1 MTLAVV
7 HATYTMIFLS
17 ALFCAPIVYFILVAR
32 KGKEI
37 YIRPIAGL
45 AAIDEAIG
53 RATEMGRPVLYVSG
67 LVYLD
72 IIGLCSMAILGQ
84 VAKLCARYDLRLIVP
99 MASYLLY
106 PIAEE
111 AVREAYAGEGKLDLF
126 NREDVIFV
134 PGQFPYAAACVGIMH
149 REKVAANFFF
159 GAFFAESLIL
169 AEAGNQVG
177 AIQVAGTVSTMQL
190 PFFVTA
196 CDYTIIGEEYYAA
209 TAYLTKEPT
218 MLGSLVGQDIGK
230 LTMSVLVII
239 GVICA
244 TLVAV
249 MSSVQSNWIMELL
262 ER

>member
-1 MTLAVV
+1 ML
-7 HATYTMIFLS
+7 FLS
-17 ALFCAPIVYFILVAR
+17 ALFCAPIIYFIMVAR

-45 AAIDEAIG
+45 AAIDEAVG

-67 LVYLD
+67 LVGLN
-72 IIGLCSMAILGQ
+72 IIGLCAVAILSQ
-84 VAKLCARYDLRLIVP
+84 VAKLCARYDLRIIVP
-99 MASYLLY
+99 MNSYILY

-111 AVREAYAGEGKLDLF
+111 AVREAYADEGKLDLF
-126 NREDVIFV
+126 NSEDVVYV

-159 GAFFAESLIL
+159 GYFAAESLIL
-169 AEAGNQVG
+169 AEAGSQVG

-190 PFFVTA
+190 PFFITA

-230 LTMSVLVII
+230 VTVTVLII
-239 GVICA
+239 LGTICTA
-244 TLVAV
+244 LVALA
-249 MSSVQSNWIMELL
+249 SSVHSNWLIELL

>member
-1 MTLAVV
+1 M
-7 HATYTMIFLS
+7 HATYTMLILS
-17 ALFCAPIVYFILVAR
+17 TLFCAPIVYFILAAR
-32 KGKEI
+32 KGREI
-37 YIRPIAGL
+37 FIRPIAGL
-45 AAIDEAIG
+45 EAIDEAIG

-67 LVYLD
+67 MTYLD

-84 VAKLCARYDLRLIVP
+84 VAKMCARYDLRLIVP
-99 MASYLLY
+99 MTSYLLY

-111 AVREAYAGEGKLDLF
+111 AVREAYAGEGKTDLF
-126 NREDVIFV
+126 NSEDIVYV

-159 GAFFAESLIL
+159 GSFAAESLIL

-177 AIQVAGTVSTMQL
+177 AIQVAGTISTMQL
-190 PFFVTA
+190 PFFITA

-218 MLGSLVGQDIGK
+218 MLGSIVGQDIGK
-230 LTMSVLVII
+230 LTMTALIVLGVICSVLV
-239 GVICA
+239 A
-244 TLVAV
+244 WL
-249 MSSVQSNWIMELL
+249 SSVHSNWMIELL

>member
-1 MTLAVV
+1 M
-7 HATYTMIFLS
+7 HATYTMLILS
-17 ALFCAPIVYFILVAR
+17 ALFCSPIVYFILAAR
-32 KGKEI
+32 KGREI

-45 AAIDEAIG
+45 AAIDEAVG

-67 LVYLD
+67 LVGLD
-72 IIGLCSMAILGQ
+72 IVGLCSVAILSQ

-99 MASYLLY
+99 MNSYILY

-111 AVREAYAGEGKLDLF
+111 AVREAYADEGKLDLF
-126 NREDVIFV
+126 NSEDVVYV
-134 PGQFPYAAACVGIMH
+134 PGQFPYAAACVGLMH

-159 GAFFAESLIL
+159 GYFAAESLIL
-169 AEAGNQVG
+169 AEAGSQVG

-190 PFFVTA
+190 PFFITA

-230 LTMSVLVII
+230 VTVTVLII
-239 GVICA
+239 LGTICA
-244 TLVAV
+244 ALVALA
-249 MSSVQSNWIMELL
+249 SSVHSNWLIELL

>member
-1 MTLAVV
+1 M
-7 HATYTMIFLS
+7 HATYTMLILS
-17 ALFCAPIVYFILVAR
+17 ALFCAPIVYFIMVAR

-45 AAIDEAIG
+45 AAIDEAVG

-67 LVYLD
+67 LVGLN
-72 IIGLCSMAILGQ
+72 IIGLCAVAILSQ
-84 VAKLCARYDLRLIVP
+84 VAKLCARYDLRIIVP
-99 MASYLLY
+99 MNSYILY

-111 AVREAYAGEGKLDLF
+111 AVREAYADEGKLDLF
-126 NREDVIFV
+126 NSEDVVYV

-159 GAFFAESLIL
+159 GYFAAESLIL
-169 AEAGNQVG
+169 AEAGSQVG

-190 PFFVTA
+190 PFFITA

-230 LTMSVLVII
+230 MTVTVLII
-239 GVICA
+239 LGTICTA
-244 TLVAV
+244 LVALA
-249 MSSVQSNWIMELL
+249 SSVHSNWLIELL

>member
-1 MTLAVV
+1 MQ
-7 HATYTMIFLS
+7 ATYTMLILS
-17 ALFCAPIVYFILVAR
+17 ALFCTPIIYFILAAR
-32 KGKEI
+32 KGREI

-45 AAIDEAIG
+45 AAIDEAVG
-53 RATEMGRPVLYVSG
+53 RATEMGRPVLYVTG
-67 LVYLD
+67 LVGLD
-72 IIGLCSMAILGQ
+72 IIGLCSVAILSQ

-99 MASYLLY
+99 LNDYLLY

-111 AVREAYAGEGKLDLF
+111 AVREAYAEEGKLDLF
-126 NREDVIFV
+126 SPDDVIYI

-159 GAFFAESLIL
+159 GAFYAESLIL

-218 MLGSLVGQDIGK
+218 MLGSLVGQDVGK
-230 LTMSVLVII
+230 LTITVLVIL
-239 GVICA
+239 GVVCA
-244 TLVAV
+244 ALVALV
-249 MSSVQSNWIMELL
+249 SSVESNWMIELL

>member
-1 MTLAVV
+1 M
-7 HATYTMIFLS
+7 HATYTMLFLA
-17 ALFCAPIVYFILVAR
+17 ALFCTPIVYFIMVAR
-32 KGKEI
+32 KGREI

-45 AAIDEAIG
+45 SAIDEAIG

-67 LVYLD
+67 MVYLD
-72 IIGLCSMAILGQ
+72 IVGLCSVAILSQ

-99 MASYLLY
+99 MTSYILY

-111 AVREAYAGEGKLDLF
+111 AVRESYAAEGKLDLF
-126 NREDVIFV
+126 NSDDIIFV

-169 AEAGNQVG
+169 AEAGSQVG
-177 AIQVAGTVSTMQL
+177 AIQVAATPSTMQL
-190 PFFVTA
+190 PFFVTS
-196 CDYTIIGEEYYAA
+196 CDYTIIGEEYFAA

-230 LTMSVLVII
+230 LTITALIVL
-239 GVICA
+239 GVICVA
-244 TLVAV
+244 LVALV
-249 MSSVQSNWIMELL
+249 SSVHSNWMIELL

>member
-1 MTLAVV
+1 M
-7 HATYTMIFLS
+7 
-17 ALFCAPIVYFILVAR
+17 VAR

-45 AAIDEAIG
+45 AAIDEAVG
-53 RATEMGRPVLYVSG
+53 RATEMGRPVLFVSG
-67 LVYLD
+67 LVGLN
-72 IIGLCSMAILGQ
+72 IIGLCAVAILSQ
-84 VAKLCARYDLRLIVP
+84 VAKLCARYDLRVIVP
-99 MASYLLY
+99 MNSYILY

-111 AVREAYAGEGKLDLF
+111 AVREAYADEGKLDLF
-126 NREDVIFV
+126 NSEDVVYV

-159 GAFFAESLIL
+159 GYFAAESLIL
-169 AEAGNQVG
+169 AEAGSQVG

-190 PFFVTA
+190 PFFITA

-230 LTMSVLVII
+230 VTVTVLII
-239 GVICA
+239 LGTICTA
-244 TLVAV
+244 LVALA
-249 MSSVQSNWIMELL
+249 SSVHSNWLIELL

>member
-7 HATYTMIFLS
+7 HATYTMIILG
-17 ALFCAPIVYFILVAR
+17 ALFSAPIVYFILAAR
-32 KGKEI
+32 RGKEI

-45 AAIDEAIG
+45 AAIDEAVG
-53 RATEMGRPVLYVSG
+53 RATEMGKPVLYVSG

-72 IIGLCSMAILGQ
+72 IDGLCSMAILGQ
-84 VAKLCARYDLRLIVP
+84 IAKLCARYDLRLIVP
-99 MASYLLY
+99 MADYLLY

-111 AVREAYAGEGKLDLF
+111 AVREAYAAEGKTDLF
-126 NREDVIFV
+126 NAEDIVYV
-134 PGQFPYAAACVGIMH
+134 PGQFPYAAACIGIMH
-149 REKVAANFFF
+149 REKVAATFFF
-159 GAFFAESLIL
+159 GYFYAESLIL

-177 AIQVAGTVSTMQL
+177 AIHVAGTPSTMQL

-230 LTMSVLVII
+230 VTITVLIVL
-239 GVICA
+239 GVICTA
-244 TLVAV
+244 LVALV
-249 MSSVQSNWIMELL
+249 SSVGTNWMINLL

>member
-1 MTLAVV
+1 M
-7 HATYTMIFLS
+7 HATYTMLILS
-17 ALFCAPIVYFILVAR
+17 ALFCAPIVYFILAAR
-32 KGKEI
+32 AGREI

-53 RATEMGRPVLYVSG
+53 RATEMGRPVLYVTG
-67 LVYLD
+67 LVGLD
-72 IIGLCSMAILGQ
+72 IVGLCSMAILGQ

-99 MASYLLY
+99 TYSYILY

-126 NREDVIFV
+126 NAEDVLYI
-134 PGQFPYAAACVGIMH
+134 PGQFPYAAACVGLMH

-159 GAFFAESLIL
+159 GFFYAESLIL

-177 AIQVAGTVSTMQL
+177 AIQVAGTPSTLQL

-218 MLGSLVGQDIGK
+218 MLGSLVGQDMGK
-230 LTMSVLVII
+230 VTITVLVIL
-239 GVICA
+239 GVIFA
-244 TLVAV
+244 TLVALA
-249 MSSVQSNWIMELL
+249 SSVHSNWMIELL

>member
-1 MTLAVV
+1 M
-7 HATYTMIFLS
+7 HATYTMLLLS
-17 ALFCAPIVYFILVAR
+17 VLFCAPIIYFILVAR
-32 KGKEI
+32 KGREI

-67 LVYLD
+67 LARLD
-72 IIGLCSMAILGQ
+72 IIGLCSMAILSQ

-99 MASYLLY
+99 TNNYLLY
-106 PIAEE
+106 PIAQE
-111 AVREAYAGEGKLDLF
+111 AVREAYAAEGKTDIF
-126 NREDVIFV
+126 NDEDVLYV

-159 GAFFAESLIL
+159 GAFYAESLIL

-177 AIQVAGTVSTMQL
+177 AIQVAGTPSTMQI

-230 LTMSVLVII
+230 MTISVLIVL
-239 GVICA
+239 GVICMVLMA
-244 TLVAV
+244 LF
-249 MSSVQSNWIMELL
+249 SSVDSNWMIELL
-262 ER
+262 EK